1 MSIPKSVTLESLTEK
16 FEGAKT
22 VVHEYGSLDYDTVI
36 FKLNPDTW
44 SCVEVCQHLISFNRM
59 YVGQMNNALNEISTI
74 PVNGQSFTTTWTI
87 RKLASFLEPPY
98 KFGIKTIKP
107 MFPSTV
113 DLDPAETFHELI
125 DSQDRIIQ
133 MLNQAGEERW
143 NLDKLKASHPILKFL
158 SFSFTGF
165 LILIDA
171 HQRRHFWQIEQI
183 LKRIPE

>member
-1 MSIPKSVTLESLTEK
+1 MAIPKQVTPEGLREK

-22 VVHEYGSLDYDTVI
+22 VVHEYGRLDYDTVI

-44 SCVEVCQHLISFNRM
+44 SCVEVCQHLIRFNRM
-59 YVGQMNNALNEISTI
+59 YVGQMNDALNEVSKI
-74 PVNGQSFTTTWTI
+74 PVNGDSFTPGWTT

-98 KFGIKTIKP
+98 KFGIKTIQP

-125 DSQDRIIQ
+125 DCQDQIVK
-133 MLNQAGEERW
+133 LLDQAASEHW

-158 SFSFTGF
+158 SFTFTGF

-183 LKRIPE
+183 LKRIPD